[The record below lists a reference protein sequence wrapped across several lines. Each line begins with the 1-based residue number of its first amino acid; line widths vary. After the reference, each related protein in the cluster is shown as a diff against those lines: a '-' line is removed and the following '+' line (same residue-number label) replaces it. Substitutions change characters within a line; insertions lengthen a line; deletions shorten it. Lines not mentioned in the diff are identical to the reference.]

1 MPERTFRLEVITPDR
16 VVLSDD
22 EIVSVVAPGIEG
34 YFGVLADHAALMSE
48 IEVGRIDFRRSNGS
62 SDAMAVSGGFVEV
75 LENKVTVLAE
85 SAELA
90 EQIDIDRA
98 QRAKTRAEER
108 ISAHSPDTDVA
119 RAQAALHRAINRLH
133 VAGRV

>member
-1 MPERTFRLEVITPDR
+1 MMRSCRW
-16 VVLSDD
+16 
-22 EIVSVVAPGIEG
+22 SVVAPGIEG

-108 ISAHSPDTDVA
+108 ISAHLPDTDVA
-119 RAQAALHRAINRLH
+119 RAQAALHRAINRLK
-133 VAGRV
+133 VAGAS